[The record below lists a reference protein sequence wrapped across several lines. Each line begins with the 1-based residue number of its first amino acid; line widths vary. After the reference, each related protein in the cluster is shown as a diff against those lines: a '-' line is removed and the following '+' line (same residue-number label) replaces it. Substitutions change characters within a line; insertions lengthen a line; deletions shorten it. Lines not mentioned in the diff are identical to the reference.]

1 MKSRLVCAFSVIVLL
16 AGARAGVA
24 APAAS
29 IAVTTTIDELN
40 SDGDCS
46 LREAVQAANADAAV
60 DACASGS
67 GADTITLPAGTYVLN
82 QPGGDLKL
90 TSNITLRGA
99 GAGLTILD
107 ADGDDRSVLQTRNT
121 SLLLC
126 SGTDNAIRR
135 YTVNGAPDG
144 VLVAAGAGGLSI
156 PNTALVYDN
165 ALYVAGFGSGVKRY
179 ALPSGAFG
187 ATVVAPTGAYGLYN
201 GLRASDMLVR
211 FSGATPELLIADY
224 LGPAASDPGR
234 IVRFNADTGAF
245 LGELVAPG
253 AGGLISP
260 NSMRISGSNLYVTDA
275 SNNTVLR
282 FNATTGAFVD
292 TFVTAGSG
300 GLNRPRDLLFYGSH
314 LLVISEVNN
323 RVLRYNATTGAY
335 VDALITTGL
344 DRPQRMLIGPD
355 GDLYV
360 NSQGARTLSRFDPTT
375 GAAKGVLVT
384 VASPASVGCPVFV
397 DAVGAPLRIEISG
410 VTLRN
415 SVARDIGTGHGLFNG
430 KGVNTLLAD
439 SVVRDN
445 QSNSPGAGITNGGLL
460 TVTRSTITAN
470 ATLTGTSGGTQY
482 SGGGIM
488 NGSGAVLTV
497 IDSTI
502 SDNIAVRGGGVRNA
516 GGSMTIIN
524 STISGNRAQARG
536 GGVMNFGP
544 ANIAFSTIVDNEANI
559 TAWGSGGG
567 SEDAFGGGVYNEGAL
582 SLANTVLARN
592 SDNRTRFDAAF
603 SPDCWSKPTGA
614 DLISRRGNLI
624 GVFNA
629 RCPLQ
634 DASAPALSDQTG
646 TDTTPLNPR
655 LGALLDNGGPTH
667 THRPLSDSPL
677 IDAANTTLSS
687 CPAADQRGAARPAA
701 CDAGA
706 VEFGVDVVMTVTVR
720 LPWVGKGQ

>member
-1 MKSRLVCAFSVIVLL
+1 MKPRIACTLVLTVFL
-16 AGARAGVA
+16 AGARIGA
-24 APAAS
+24 ATPDAS
-29 IAVTTTIDELN
+29 IAVTTTVDELN
-40 SDGDCS
+40 MDGDCS
-46 LREAVQAANADAAV
+46 LREAVQAANSDTAV
-60 DACASGS
+60 DACPAGA
-67 GADTITLPAGTYVLN
+67 GADTITLPAGTYLLD
-82 QPGGDLKL
+82 QAGGDLKL
-90 TSNITLRGA
+90 TSDIALRGA
-99 GAGLTILD
+99 GANATILD
-107 ADGDDRSVLQTRNT
+107 AGGDDRSVLQTRNT

-126 SGTDNAIRR
+126 SSTDNAIRR
-135 YTVNGAPDG
+135 YTSNGAPDG
-144 VLVAAGAGGLSI
+144 VLVAAGAGGLSV

-165 ALYVAGFGSGVKRY
+165 ALYVSGFGSGVKRY
-179 ALPSGAFG
+179 ALPSGAFVS
-187 ATVVAPTGAYGLYN
+187 TVVSSTGAYGSYN
-201 GLRASDMLVR
+201 GVRASDMLVR
-211 FSGATPELLIADY
+211 FGGATPELLVADY
-224 LGPAASDPGR
+224 LGVAATDPGR
-234 IVRFNADTGAF
+234 VLRFDASTGAY

-253 AGGLISP
+253 AGGLVSP

-282 FNATTGAFVD
+282 YNATTGAFVD
-292 TFVTAGSG
+292 AFVSAGSG
-300 GLNRPRDLLFYGSH
+300 GLNRPRDLLFYGPH

-323 RVLRYNATTGAY
+323 RVLRYNATTGAF

-344 DRPQRMLIGPD
+344 DRPQRLLIGPD

-360 NSQGARTLSRFDPTT
+360 NSLAARTLSRFDPTT
-375 GAAKGVLVT
+375 GAAKGVLIT
-384 VASPASVGCPVFV
+384 ATSPASVGCPVFV
-397 DAVGAPLRIEISG
+397 DGIGAPLRVEIAG

-415 SVARDIGTGHGLFNG
+415 SRARDIGTGHGLFNG
-430 KGVNTLLAD
+430 KGVATLLTN

-445 QSNSPGAGITNGGLL
+445 LSNSPGAGVANVGVL

-488 NGSGAVLTV
+488 NSSGATLAV

-502 SDNIAVRGGGVRNA
+502 SGNIAVRGGGIRNA
-516 GGSMTIIN
+516 GGSMTIVN

-559 TAWGSGGG
+559 TAWGGGGG
-567 SEDAFGGGVYNEGAL
+567 SEDAFGGGIYNEGSL
-582 SLANTVLARN
+582 SLANTALARN
-592 SDNRTRFDAAF
+592 SDNRTRFDASF

-629 RCPLQ
+629 RCSLQ
-634 DASAPALSDQTG
+634 DASTPALSDQTG

-655 LGALLDNGGPTH
+655 LAALADNGGPTE
-667 THRPLSDSPL
+667 THQPLSDSPL
-677 IDAANTTLSS
+677 VNAANTTLNA

-701 CDAGA
+701 CDVGA
-706 VEFGVDVVMTVTVR
+706 VEFGVAVAYIVR
-720 LPWVGKGQ
+720 LPWVGNGR